1 MNTRT
6 RLVVTSEGGVD
17 EEEHMVFV
25 IVTVFSLWLSR
36 ATGIHDIKKKYNEI
50 KQGHEHTQ

>member
-1 MNTRT
+1 M
-6 RLVVTSEGGVD
+6 D

-36 ATGIHDIKKKYNEI
+36 ATGIHDIKKNTMK
-50 KQGHEHTQ
+50 